1 MLGSQWFWKKSLFLS
16 FASKRFEIF
25 EKDEYI
31 FSSLLI
37 NDHFSD
43 LINIFQLLC
52 RPQKSYI
59 NERFSQNCLILTPRA
74 AYNVSFSEQYLS
86 IQDFSASQIL
96 TYHFQLIILFIW
108 WIKTQKKIILE
119 EKWDWNLFKSLTS
132 SLAPLVKF
140 YLIII
145 INYK

>member
-1 MLGSQWFWKKSLFLS
+1 MFGSQWFWKKSLFLS
-16 FASKRFEIF
+16 FAKKRFDIF

-37 NDHFSD
+37 NDHFSV
-43 LINIFQLLC
+43 LINIFWLLC

-59 NERFSQNCLILTPRA
+59 NERFSQNCLIFTPWA

-96 TYHFQLIILFIW
+96 TYHFQFIILFIW
-108 WIKTQKKIILE
+108 WIKTQKKNNSGRKMRL
-119 EKWDWNLFKSLTS
+119 KS
-132 SLAPLVKF
+132 F
-140 YLIII
+140 
-145 INYK
+145 